1 MENPP
6 FVVSRNAKLQD
17 SNMSD
22 GSILR
27 ELFQTIPFAEACRS
41 RKNPRM
47 KLTAL
52 RHPGGSEY
60 HTLAA
65 RFAALAMGVCLFLA
79 PFRLASGAETN
90 HNFGKWEKEIAAF
103 ETTDRTNPPP
113 KNGLVFI
120 GSSTVRMWK
129 TLAQD
134 FPEQRVINRGF
145 GGSEIVDSTYFAE
158 RVIFPYSPR
167 MVFLRAGGNDLWA
180 GKTAEQ
186 VFGDYKEFVEKVQS
200 KLPDAEIVFI
210 ALSPSISR
218 WKQADKEKAANSMIE
233 EYTRGKPRLRYIE
246 TYDMVLGKDG
256 QPRPELFIADKLH
269 FNAEGYK
276 LLAERVRP
284 ALPKP

>member
-1 MENPP
+1 MTQL
-6 FVVSRNAKLQD
+6 SLLALT
-17 SNMSD
+17 
-22 GSILR
+22 GL
-27 ELFQTIPFAEACRS
+27 LLL
-41 RKNPRM
+41 
-47 KLTAL
+47 LTA
-52 RHPGGSEY
+52 RPAICADAKTG
-60 HTLAA
+60 
-65 RFAALAMGVCLFLA
+65 FD
-79 PFRLASGAETN
+79 
-90 HNFGKWEKEIAAF
+90 KWEKEIAAF
-103 ETTDRTNPPP
+103 EANDHTNPPP

-167 MVFLRAGGNDLWA
+167 MVLLRAGGNDLWG
-180 GKTAEQ
+180 GKTAEH
-186 VFGDYKEFVEKVQS
+186 VFADYKEFVAKVQA
-200 KLPDAEIVFI
+200 KLPEAEIVFI
-210 ALSPSISR
+210 ALNPSIAR
-218 WKQADKEKAANSMIE
+218 WKQADKEKAVNSMIE